1 MHLRTWPLHIS
12 ATVRLSTSTLLI
24 NRLEVSIHERV
35 GDLCRYRLASRALPN
50 AIHWHKLHS
59 ELAIEN
65 GLGSFGAKNLV
76 LDGHRCHKDGLLRI
90 SKLSGRR
97 WSWPHLPKPRHE
109 IRVALVV
116 GFGYIQCVCAV
127 IVLLLIHTGQS
138 SLGLCSIDLGI
149 VR

>member
-1 MHLRTWPLHIS
+1 MHLRTWPFHIG
-12 ATVRLSTSTLLI
+12 AAARLSTSTLFI
-24 NRLEVSIHERV
+24 NRLKVSIHERV
-35 GDLCRYRLASRALPN
+35 GDLCRYGLASRALPD
-50 AIHWHKLHS
+50 AIHWHKLHR

-65 GLGSFGAKNLV
+65 GLSSFSTKNLI

-90 SKLSGRR
+90 SKLSGRG
-97 WSWPHLPKPRHE
+97 WSWPHLAKPRHE

-116 GFGYIQCVCAV
+116 GFGDIQCICAV
-127 IVLLLIHTGQS
+127 IVLLLIDTAQS